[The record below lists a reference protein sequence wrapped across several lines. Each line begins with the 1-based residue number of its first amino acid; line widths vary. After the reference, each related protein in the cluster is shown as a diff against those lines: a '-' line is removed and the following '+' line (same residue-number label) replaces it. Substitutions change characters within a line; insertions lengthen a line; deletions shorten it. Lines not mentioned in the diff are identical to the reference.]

1 MGNLFNGTS
10 FPVWR
15 KSSTLHV
22 LGVSSYKKR
31 CMNAVRCK
39 KIARW
44 LKLQNIPSLFWLH
57 MEKALWE
64 QTTDESIALK
74 LVRQQ
79 EAKGLWDCTLYNHVC
94 YQAWWPEFDFWDP
107 QGRESCLQLPHL
119 CCFLRIQINGLMNRK
134 EGLCEIARC
143 IKCSLCCAC
152 WPEFVPRIH
161 GKVEEENWLHEVV
174 LWPLHKCCGLN
185 DFTYTHSIDR
195 L

>member
-94 YQAWWPEFDFWDP
+94 YQAWWPEFDLRTPTMEGERW
-107 QGRESCLQLPHL
+107 LP
-119 CCFLRIQINGLMNRK
+119 
-134 EGLCEIARC
+134 
-143 IKCSLCCAC
+143 
-152 WPEFVPRIH
+152 W
-161 GKVEEENWLHEVV
+161 VV
-174 LWPLHKCCGLN
+174 LWPPHLGVGMWSHMRIMCGH
-185 DFTYTHSIDR
+185 TWGHMHSPNNCINING
-195 L
+195 